1 MGSIVEYLKGKKT
14 NLLGVGIGI
23 VVVLF
28 ATGVINKE
36 ISEML
41 LGLLGGG
48 AVLSI
53 GAKIDRGAKAVVAG
67 EG

>member
-28 ATGVINKE
+28 ATGLVSKE

-48 AVLSI
+48 SVLSI

>member
-28 ATGVINKE
+28 ATGLISRE
-36 ISEML
+36 MSEML

-48 AVLSI
+48 AVLSL
-53 GAKIDRGAKAVVAG
+53 GAKIDRSGS
-67 EG
+67 

>member
-28 ATGVINKE
+28 ATGMISKE
-36 ISEML
+36 MSEIL
-41 LGLLGGG
+41 IGLFGGG
-48 AVLSI
+48 SVLSI
-53 GAKIDRGAKAVVAG
+53 GAKIDRGAKVVVAE

>member
-53 GAKIDRGAKAVVAG
+53 GAKIDRGAKVVVAE